1 MPKANISEF
10 RGMRMKQIVA
20 KGLAPVT
27 PGGVNYTT
35 VPQSAQESARNNTI
49 AGFWNAMNYRGNN
62 ITRVV
67 LPSDAQKN
75 AVGDN
80 RTDQIAAAQARRQA
94 EWNRQSAMPWGSQF
108 MHTETDA
115 QRLNNP
121 AQGSFVSQRQLSVP
135 NTYGQFYAFM
145 HALSAAFGNLNT
157 NG

>member
-1 MPKANISEF
+1 MANVNISEF
-10 RGMRMKQIVA
+10 RGMTMKKIVA
-20 KGLAPVT
+20 KRLAPIT
-27 PGGVNYTT
+27 AGGVNYTT
-35 VPQSAQESARNNTI
+35 VPQDPQESARNQAI
-49 AGFWNAMNYRGNN
+49 AGFWNGMNFRGMN

-67 LPSDAQKN
+67 LPHDAQKN

-80 RTDQIAAAQARRQA
+80 RSDQVAQAQGKRQA

-108 MHTETDA
+108 MHTGTDA

-121 AQGSFVSQRQLSVP
+121 AMESFVSQRQLTVP
-135 NTYGQFYAFM
+135 STYGQFYAFM